1 MSIKDNLD
9 KYLKNLNYQ
18 LQVES
23 MGLNSWGDIKPRQQN
38 RQFELPSTEKLLNN
52 SNERENKQLARQ
64 QQIQLYLE
72 KEKRPITI
80 NGVEYKYN
88 NLPEPNIEDI
98 DPLNDEVNRAKFEY
112 EQQNNNYVA
121 LTRDIKDLEEEIENT
136 KNDFEKQ
143 KTVESKLILNKEFSQ
158 NLLNKME
165 TKIKRYDQIINSNN
179 KLIND
184 LEQINITGIPKQ
196 LNEARKKK
204 YIEQNDE
211 YRKQIEELIPEGEN
225 ILYNIIETEKN
236 ISKNNNLL
244 KDIKRQFDELKV
256 LKKQLLRD
264 FNIAEVEIVNKK
276 ADLEQATNVLTN
288 AKKENKKLIDEY
300 SSELKRVNFG
310 SFNIDKIGNE
320 TDEEYFKRISTN
332 AQVPFDNS
340 TTKTL
345 SDIER
350 NKQFKENLKSL
361 FQSESYIEQILNHF
375 KTTNDHFIF
384 IFNQYFNLF
393 KDDYLKIFGYDNK
406 SILDNPEEFIDLV
419 ENFCQA
425 GNDGKPELITPSK
438 EIQQRQNL
446 TSNELVLSKLS
457 RLENI
462 MDPTINLTYEEKVNE
477 LTRLEQQPNLTGEE
491 QFMKGALS
499 EVKTEQDVRQKIA
512 GYILGYKDNQ
522 EVLQLQ
528 DPNDTSKNKYIRYF
542 NVNFDSGDFVD
553 RDDNGN
559 IINRTGTINFKT
571 TKKGPIILMSD
582 SGKLGTFYE
591 LSPRKSV
598 RPSIYKDLLIDFLS
612 LNSKEIQN
620 LFNQTSTDNLKLDNL
635 KKIIEILQ
643 IAPTMIQGNP
653 ALINKPGTKVSEN
666 PKLGYGIKDET
677 PEYVEFGKHILLL
690 KKLFLKNI
698 LSLHKKNHQKI
709 AGFKNYNVSNEFVNL
724 IMKILKK
731 ENISISDIANLKI
744 GEKELLDNLL
754 SLCELNKK
762 IITGTG
768 VDTISK
774 IKEQL
779 KLIEGQIE
787 AGNNNP
793 VMKDELY
800 KTLFKLVNFGAIS
813 EKQARSHYKNICND
827 FFN

>member
-18 LQVES
+18 IQVES
-23 MGLNSWGDIKPRQQN
+23 MGLNSWGDVKPRQQN
-38 RQFELPSTEKLLNN
+38 RQYELPSTEKLLNN
-52 SNERENKQLARQ
+52 SKERENKQLARQ
-64 QQIQLYLE
+64 EQIQLYLE

-88 NLPEPNIEDI
+88 NLPEPGLEDTDI
-98 DPLNDEVNRAKFEY
+98 FE
-112 EQQNNNYVA
+112 Q
-121 LTRDIKDLEEEIENT
+121 DIKDTNNDLITGEKNLKAIIINIIKTQKELENLEKEDKIFFLSVSDYTLRKEQILKIRISKEKKQVEMKEKIKELDKRIKFIRSRTVDIQTEEEKKDLVT
-136 KNDFEKQ
+136 SLEK
-143 KTVESKLILNKEFSQ
+143 LG
-158 NLLNKME
+158 
-165 TKIKRYDQIINSNN
+165 KIKPVFNTVTNQ
-179 KLIND
+179 IND
-184 LEQINITGIPKQ
+184 IDDTINEFDLEIDRIIIDIKT
-196 LNEARKKK
+196 L
-204 YIEQNDE
+204 D
-211 YRKQIEELIPEGEN
+211 GEILYAKN
-225 ILYNIIETEKN
+225 ILKDLYSDKDNLEIEIDNKKDFLRISTEKY
-236 ISKNNNLL
+236 
-244 KDIKRQFDELKV
+244 
-256 LKKQLLRD
+256 
-264 FNIAEVEIVNKK
+264 KK
-276 ADLEQATNVLTN
+276 ADN
-288 AKKENKKLIDEY
+288 ENKKVISDYADELRRLN
-300 SSELKRVNFG
+300 SG
-310 SFNIDKIGNE
+310 SFNVDKLGNE
-320 TDEEYFKRISTN
+320 TDEEYLKRLTINS
-332 AQVPFDNS
+332 QVPFDNS

-406 SILDNPEEFIDLV
+406 SILDNPEDFIDLV
-419 ENFCQA
+419 QNFCQA
-425 GNDGKPELITPSK
+425 GDDGKPELITPSK
-438 EIQQRQNL
+438 EIEQRQNL
-446 TSNELVLSKLS
+446 TSSDLVLSKLL
-457 RLENI
+457 RIENI
-462 MDPTINLTYEEKVNE
+462 VDPTINLTYQQKVDE

-491 QFMKGALS
+491 QFIKGALS
-499 EVKTEQDVRQKIA
+499 EVKTEQNIIQKIDKNVVM
-512 GYILGYKDNQ
+512 LDN
-522 EVLQLQ
+522 
-528 DPNDTSKNKYIRYF
+528 NDTVLILLDIEGNNKYIRYF
-542 NVNFDSGDFVD
+542 NNRFIEGDIVD
-553 RDDNGN
+553 RDNKGN
-559 IINRTGTINFKT
+559 IINRTRTIKFKK
-571 TKKGPIILMSD
+571 TKEPPIILMSD
-582 SGKLGTFYE
+582 SGNLGTFYE
-591 LSPRKSV
+591 LSDAKSTS
-598 RPSIYKDLLIDFLS
+598 PSIYKDLLVNGLG
-612 LNSKEIQN
+612 LESKEIQK
-620 LFNQTSTDNLKLDNL
+620 LYNQPRTDFLKQAGTQKIIDLLKL
-635 KKIIEILQ
+635 K
-643 IAPTMIQGNP
+643 PTLNQGNL
-653 ALINKPGTKVSEN
+653 ALVNKPGTKISDF

-731 ENISISDIANLKI
+731 ENISTSDIANLKI

-754 SLCELNKK
+754 ALCELNKK
-762 IITGTG
+762 IITGSG
-768 VDTISK
+768 VDSISK

-800 KTLFKLVNFGAIS
+800 KSLFKLVNFGAIS